1 MEPCVSKNKER
12 SDTPVLTPRTTEVTI
27 DHMNKAYQYI
37 DKVIKERGYA
47 PSVMDI
53 TRYLGYASKS
63 STHRILKMMEDE
75 GMIILPKKSEGKIMI
90 AREGVRITKEGVVKD
105 VKK

>member
-1 MEPCVSKNKER
+1 
-12 SDTPVLTPRTTEVTI
+12 
-27 DHMNKAYQYI
+27 MNKAYQYI

-53 TRYLGYASKS
+53 TKHLGYASKS

-75 GMIILPKKSEGKIMI
+75 GMIILPKKSEGKILI
-90 AREGVRITKEGVVKD
+90 AKEGVRITKRGLISKQ
-105 VKK
+105 